1 MLWIPYTPSG
11 GHCESV
17 VLFAFKVTDI
27 TAGADSLIEALK
39 KERIPRIIHQTWK
52 MNILPDIWEVVLKTC
67 LNLMPD

>member
-17 VLFAFKVTDI
+17 ALFAFKVTDI
-27 TAGADSLIEALK
+27 TAGADSSIEALE

-52 MNILPDIWEVVLKTC
+52 TNILPDIYMGDSVED
-67 LNLMPD
+67 MPQFDA